1 MENINRRFYE
11 KEFSKVF
18 EDPNAL
24 REFYKLLDSYNLP
37 DVVVWN
43 KIVELQ
49 ETADLEEDVYAFLE
63 MSYEYSSLKD
73 NQGVIKCIANRAR
86 NAWNSEFGTW
96 DNIASAFDWLQ
107 NYAEPDESNPGLVAI
122 KNAEPAE
129 E

>member
-1 MENINRRFYE
+1 MKNINRRFYE

-37 DVVVWN
+37 DVAVWN

-49 ETADLEEDVYAFLE
+49 DIADLEEDVYSFLA
-63 MSYEYSSLKD
+63 YEYSSLKD
-73 NQGVIKCIANRAR
+73 NQDVIKCIANRAR
-86 NAWNSEFGTW
+86 NAWDSEFGTW

-107 NYAEPDESNPGLVAI
+107 NYAEPDKNNPGLVAI

>member
-1 MENINRRFYE
+1 MKNINRRFYE

-37 DVVVWN
+37 DVAIWN

-63 MSYEYSSLKD
+63 TSCEYSYLKD
-73 NQGVIKCIANRAR
+73 NQDVIKCIANRAR
-86 NAWNSEFGTW
+86 NAWDSEFGTW

-107 NYAEPDESNPGLVAI
+107 NYTEPDENNPGLVAI

>member
-1 MENINRRFYE
+1 MKNINRRFYE

-24 REFYKLLDSYNLP
+24 REFYKLLDNYNLP
-37 DVVVWN
+37 DVAVWN

-49 ETADLEEDVYAFLE
+49 DIADLEEDVYSFLA
-63 MSYEYSSLKD
+63 YEYSSLKD
-73 NQGVIKCIANRAR
+73 NQDVIKCIANRAR
-86 NAWNSEFGTW
+86 NTWDSEFGTW
-96 DNIASAFDWLQ
+96 DNIASAFDWLR
-107 NYAEPDESNPGLVAI
+107 NYAELDENNPGLVAI

>member
-1 MENINRRFYE
+1 MKNINRRFYE

-37 DVVVWN
+37 DVAVWN
-43 KIVELQ
+43 KIVEMQ

-73 NQGVIKCIANRAR
+73 NQDVIKCITNRAK
-86 NAWNSEFGTW
+86 NAWDSEFGTW
-96 DNIASAFDWLQ
+96 DNIASAFDWLR
-107 NYAEPDESNPGLVAI
+107 NYAEPDENNPGLVAI

>member
-1 MENINRRFYE
+1 MKNINRRFYE

-49 ETADLEEDVYAFLE
+49 DIADLEEGVYSFLA
-63 MSYEYSSLKD
+63 YEYSSLKN
-73 NQGVIKCIANRAR
+73 NQDVIKCIANRAK
-86 NAWNSEFGTW
+86 NAWDSEFGTW
-96 DNIASAFDWLQ
+96 DNIASAFDWLR
-107 NYAEPDESNPGLVAI
+107 NCAEPDENNPGLVAI

>member
-1 MENINRRFYE
+1 MKNINRRFYE

-37 DVVVWN
+37 DVAVWN

-49 ETADLEEDVYAFLE
+49 DIADLEEDVYSFLA
-63 MSYEYSSLKD
+63 YEYSSLKD
-73 NQGVIKCIANRAR
+73 NQDVIKCIANRAR
-86 NAWNSEFGTW
+86 NAWDSEFGTW
-96 DNIASAFDWLQ
+96 DNIASAFDWLR
-107 NYAEPDESNPGLVAI
+107 NCVEPDENNPGLVAI